1 MPFRADPL
9 GFPTPNPADYSTT
22 GWNVNKFMKR
32 YICINRWYNASMTA
46 ETARHRVLAYVEG
59 RNLATPSQIGRGL
72 NMSPAT
78 VRYHLSLLAADG
90 RIVWDGTKR
99 RGGRGRPE
107 KVYRLSDRL
116 LGDNLGGLADNAL
129 SLWLEQL
136 PGGRRE
142 TAIESMAAALST
154 QIGGVDKRL
163 PAPKRL
169 LQLIE
174 KLNALYYR
182 ARWEAGASGPR
193 ILFGHCPYASIIRK
207 HPELCKMDA
216 ALLRRAMDAGV
227 EQLAKIEPGTAAA
240 QCIFAIGNSAHQAP
254 GGFGAE
260 R

>member
-1 MPFRADPL
+1 
-9 GFPTPNPADYSTT
+9 
-22 GWNVNKFMKR
+22 
-32 YICINRWYNASMTA
+32 
-46 ETARHRVLAYVEG
+46 
-59 RNLATPSQIGRGL
+59 
-72 NMSPAT
+72 MSCAT

-116 LGDNLGGLADNAL
+116 LGDNVGGLADHAL
-129 SLWLEQL
+129 SIWLNQL
-136 PGGRRE
+136 PAGRRE
-142 TAIESMAAALST
+142 AAIESMAAALST

-169 LQLIE
+169 VQLIE
-174 KLNALYYR
+174 RLNALHYR

-193 ILFGHCPYASIIRK
+193 VLFGHCPYASIIRE

-240 QCIFAIGNSAHQAP
+240 QCIFAIGSPAP
-254 GGFGAE
+254 
-260 R
+260 